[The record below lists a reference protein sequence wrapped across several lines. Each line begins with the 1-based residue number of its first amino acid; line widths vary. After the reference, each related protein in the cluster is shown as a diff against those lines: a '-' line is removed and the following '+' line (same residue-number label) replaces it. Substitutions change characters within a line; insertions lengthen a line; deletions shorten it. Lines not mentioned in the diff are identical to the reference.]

1 MPKQR
6 LVLAVPLEP
15 RDSIQGKDAIAINIF
30 MDQDPMGT
38 VYATKRAGY
47 TLKTNTTI
55 ATISKGIFYNSNQNI
70 LYYISDSKVPV
81 TIP

>member
-15 RDSIQGKDAIAINIF
+15 RDSIQGKDATTINVF
-30 MDQDPMGT
+30 MDQDPMGV

-55 ATISKGIFYNSNQNI
+55 ATVSKGILYNTNQNI
-70 LYYISDSKVPV
+70 LYYINDSKVPTV
-81 TIP
+81 IP